1 MVVMKEMVVFSLFL
15 FSLFTSCSPVYY
27 QVFEAEP
34 TTEDIM
40 KQTNALV
47 YEDENCR
54 ISYDF
59 WDEYGDMSFR
69 VVNKTE
75 QMLYLDLGKSFFVLN
90 SRAYDYYQQRVFSFT
105 SGTSVSS
112 TKGALASKSLTG
124 MDYTGWL
131 LSGTLSSQ
139 VATAMAAS
147 KSNSVSILEKQIICI
162 PAHTSKRISEFSI
175 YDSRIRD
182 CDLLL
187 FPKRKEVSTI
197 KFTIDNSPVVFE
209 NRLVYRMGDGP
220 EQSLIHRFFVSG
232 ITNMHKNKFIGLK
245 TETFCGQEGVNEK
258 EYFKFSSPDK
268 FYISYEKTGLVNWK
282 H

>member
-1 MVVMKEMVVFSLFL
+1 MKKMVVFYLFV

-40 KQTNALV
+40 KQTDALV

-69 VVNKTE
+69 VVNKTD
-75 QMLYLDLGKSFFVLN
+75 QMLYLDLGKSFYVLN
-90 SRAYDYYQQRVFSFT
+90 GRAYDYYQQRVFSIS

-162 PAHTSKRISEFSI
+162 PAHTSKKISEFSI

-187 FPKRKEVSTI
+187 YPKRKEVSSLE
-197 KFTIDNSPVVFE
+197 FTMDNSPVVFE

-220 EQSLIHRFFVSG
+220 DKFLTHSFFVSS
-232 ITNMHKNKFIGLK
+232 ITNMHKSKFIEK
-245 TETFCGQEGVNEK
+245 RTESFCGQEGVNDK
-258 EYFKFSSPDK
+258 EYFRDPAPDK
-268 FYISYEKTGLVNWK
+268 FYISYEKGLENWK